1 MTLSAA
7 YNIKADNT
15 LDVFCNLPVL
25 NQKKVIHKLSV
36 LVHLMHFYVFRNE
49 NKRKKTK
56 KHDEKKDYMTSLK
69 AVSITPKYSAG
80 GCDDSSSESNSVIA
94 AIVFQSHTA
103 VTVYQ

>member
-1 MTLSAA
+1 MLKQT
-7 YNIKADNT
+7 NT
-15 LDVFCNLPVL
+15 FNVICNLPVL
-25 NQKKVIHKLSV
+25 NQNKFIHKLSV

-49 NKRKKTK
+49 NQRKKMK

-69 AVSITPKYSAG
+69 AVSITAKYSAG

-94 AIVFQSHTA
+94 AIVFHSHTA